1 MVTPCRPTSLTTTL
15 ILGDET
21 KHPEEI
27 VMMNWTEE
35 SVRAEA
41 EYRRQQLHKLAGR
54 RRSVEGRRS
63 GAWNRWMPRGT
74 RH

>member
-1 MVTPCRPTSLTTTL
+1 
-15 ILGDET
+15 
-21 KHPEEI
+21 
-27 VMMNWTEE
+27 MMNWTEE